1 LRNFTYTAALDLS
14 GKPAPMS
21 TSSIPGVHGMEKDRL
36 LAFSDGVVAI
46 IITIMVLELKVPH
59 GSSLKDLAGV
69 LPTFL
74 SYVLSF
80 VYVAIYWN
88 NHHHLLY
95 TVNRVDGLILWAN
108 THLLFWIS
116 LVPFATAWMG
126 ENHFAKLPT
135 AVYGVALLMP
145 ALAYFLLQKAIL
157 RREGQDST
165 LATALGRDFKGKIS
179 PVLYITAIALSFV
192 SPLLAGIIY
201 VSVAVM
207 WLIPDRRIERAL
219 AE

>member
-1 LRNFTYTAALDLS
+1 
-14 GKPAPMS
+14 MS
-21 TSSIPGVHGMEKDRL
+21 TSSIRGVHGMDKDRL

-59 GSSLKDLAGV
+59 GASWDDLAGV
-69 LPTFL
+69 LPVFL

-95 TVNRVDGLILWAN
+95 TVSRVDGLILWAN
-108 THLLFWIS
+108 THLLFWLS

-145 ALAYFLLQKAIL
+145 AIAYVLLQKAIL

-165 LATALGRDFKGKIS
+165 LAKALGADIKGKIS
-179 PVLYITAIALSFV
+179 PVLYVTAIALSFV
-192 SPLLAGIIY
+192 DPLIAGLIY

-219 AE
+219 VE

>member
-1 LRNFTYTAALDLS
+1 
-14 GKPAPMS
+14 
-21 TSSIPGVHGMEKDRL
+21 MEKDRL

-59 GSSLKDLAGV
+59 GSSLEDLAGV

-108 THLLFWIS
+108 THLLFWLS

-145 ALAYFLLQKAIL
+145 ALAYPLLQKAIL
-157 RREGQDST
+157 RREGRDST
-165 LATALGRDFKGKIS
+165 LATALGRDIKGKIS
-179 PVLYITAIALSFV
+179 PILYVAAIALSFV